1 MKKILSILIIS
12 ILLWNTTW
20 AYTYPNT
27 FLSHTGK
34 YTAVKDNSQ
43 MDLKGY
49 LTPYVRSDDAGSSM
63 KSSLYSIEWAE
74 FTSFLKNNG
83 IYWVDGII
91 WDPFADVSNTPFW
104 LFFEN
109 KALPEQALEKKI
121 SQKDLSQWLPI
132 YVSQALYNNI
142 KKNNLSE
149 EYFTYSNKPV
159 EVKIKGKIKDFKV
172 KYDVEMCQNQDDNS
186 NEQYVCAEKLLPL
199 QQEFLDSAL
208 TEKPMSKEEFKE
220 EFNEIMTFY
229 STESFEVNTK
239 VFVADEFIV
248 NGKSI
253 IALSTEPQIN
263 IDYGSYEN
271 LKKIH
276 MGKLK
281 ENEKKVLENLVK
293 KLRKLNAT
301 GKSKQV
307 QKFVSQIKTTV
318 DADYKKMSEIVKKH
332 QGMNDEYIVSQNPT
346 LPKLRERYKLLSTFH
361 TLLVPIVNEW
371 KVKELQKIEAQRLWE
386 LRAILQEMKTNYDE
400 QWPLWFLWI
409 NN

>member
-12 ILLWNTTW
+12 MLLWNTVL

-27 FLSHTGK
+27 FVSHTGK
-34 YTAVKDNSQ
+34 YIAVKDNSQ

-49 LTPYVRSDDAGSSM
+49 LTPYVRSDDAGSSI
-63 KSSLYSIEWAE
+63 KSTLYSIEWAE

-91 WDPFADVSNTPFW
+91 WSPFADVSNTPFW

-109 KALPEQALEKKI
+109 KNIPQQALEKKL

-132 YVSQALYNNI
+132 YVSQALYNQI
-142 KKNNLSE
+142 KINTLSE
-149 EYFTYSNKPV
+149 EYFTYNNEPV
-159 EVKIKGKIKDFKV
+159 EVKIKWKIKDFNV
-172 KYDVEMCQNQDDNS
+172 KYNVEMCQTEEKNYED
-186 NEQYVCAEKLLPL
+186 EFVCAEKLLPL
-199 QQEFLDSAL
+199 QKEFLDSAI
-208 TEKPMSKEEFKE
+208 TEKPMSKEEFIEK
-220 EFNEIMTFY
+220 FNSIMTFY
-229 STESFEVNTK
+229 STDSFEVNTK
-239 VFVADEFIV
+239 IFVADEFIV

-253 IALSTEPQIN
+253 VTPSKESQIN
-263 IDYGSYEN
+263 IDYGSYEH

-276 MGKLK
+276 IGKLK

-307 QKFVSQIKTTV
+307 QKFVAQIKTAV
-318 DADYKKMSEIVKKH
+318 DTDYKKISEIVKKY
-332 QGMNDEYIVSQNPT
+332 QGMNDEYIVSQNPS

-361 TLLVPIVNEW
+361 TLLVPIMNEW
-371 KVKELQKIEAQRLWE
+371 KIKETQKIEVQRLWE
-386 LRAILQEMKTNYDE
+386 LRTILQEMKTNYDKH
-400 QWPLWFLWI
+400 WPIWFLLL
-409 NN
+409 NK